1 MTKIK
6 ICGLTNISDVIAAVQ
21 LKVDY
26 LGFIFYA
33 GSPRFASPEFV
44 ARANKV
50 IPSNIKTVG
59 VFVNSPKC
67 VINIYQRELNLDV
80 IQLHGDEDPSIIQ
93 YLSTTSWKALHI
105 TDYDKVDQALEYPS
119 DKLVIDSRTDY
130 EYGGTGITCDWR
142 LAKKVAEKR
151 DIFLAGGINEANVE
165 EAIITVNPYGI
176 DISSGVESEPG
187 KKDHQK
193 LFNLVSKIRN
203 LEQ

>member
-6 ICGLTNISDVIAAVQ
+6 ICGLTNIADVVAAVQ

-26 LGFIFYA
+26 LGFIFYSA
-33 GSPRFASPEFV
+33 SPRFASPEFV

-67 VINIYQRELNLDV
+67 FINIYQRELDLDI
-80 IQLHGDEDPSIIQ
+80 IQLHGEEEDRIIQ
-93 YLSTTSWKALHI
+93 YLSTTVWKALHVL
-105 TDYDKVDQALEYPS
+105 DYEDVENSFKHPA
-119 DKLVIDSRTDY
+119 DKLVIDSRTEY
-130 EYGGTGITCDWR
+130 EYGGTGITCDWQ

-151 DIFLAGGINEANVE
+151 DIFLAGGINEFNVE
-165 EAIITVNPYGI
+165 EAINTVNPFGV
-176 DISSGVESEPG
+176 DVSSGVESEPG

-203 LEQ
+203 LE